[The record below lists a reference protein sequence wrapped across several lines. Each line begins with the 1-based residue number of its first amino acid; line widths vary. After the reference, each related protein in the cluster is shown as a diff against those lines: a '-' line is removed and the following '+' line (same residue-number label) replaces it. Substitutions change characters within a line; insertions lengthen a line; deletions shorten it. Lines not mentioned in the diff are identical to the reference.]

1 MYRHRAMKPITLTR
15 REFLERTSSS
25 LAAADFM
32 PLSASEEKNPYAP
45 VGNDVGAG
53 RPRGLTIF
61 PEPQE
66 MHLSE
71 GYFILDSK
79 AAALLPTTPQ
89 QPTCFLPAFLSRS

>member
-1 MYRHRAMKPITLTR
+1 MYGHRRMKPTTLTR
-15 REFLERTSSS
+15 REFLEGTSSS
-25 LAAADFM
+25 LVAASFM
-32 PLSASEEKNPYAP
+32 PPGVSEERNPHAP
-45 VGNDVGAG
+45 VGNHVGAG

-89 QPTCFLPAFLSRS
+89 QPTCFLLAFLSRS